1 MRAARTGIHRSMI
14 GALRNFG
21 LTRATT
27 GGIAGGV
34 LAGLAQNFGGR
45 ARTLRIVFVISMILP
60 GPQVLAYLVLWVL
73 MPRATV

>member
-1 MRAARTGIHRSMI
+1 MI

-27 GGIAGGV
+27 GGV
-34 LAGLAQNFGGR
+34 LAGLAQNFGVR

-60 GPQVLAYLVLWVL
+60 GPQVLAYLALWVL